1 MKGIDSES
9 DGKWKWKGGMR
20 CVRKKRNY
28 RKFSKLNNN
37 AIAQWSLYVLHRM
50 ILEKKS
56 GSWNYLWAVL
66 PFQKSYDGAEMR
78 ISYIYI
84 CRPVPQM
91 WKFLWKWKIE
101 SESHIVNQFP
111 RCHQFNF
118 FTVGGRIPFCQ
129 IETSLSKVLS
139 NLMFTGRLHDSCS
152 RWRASPR
159 YLLAK
164 G

>member
-1 MKGIDSES
+1 MESEREREGWDVS
-9 DGKWKWKGGMR
+9 GKKETTENSQNWTITQLRNEAFIFCIEWYL
-20 CVRKKRNY
+20 KK
-28 RKFSKLNNN
+28 
-37 AIAQWSLYVLHRM
+37 
-50 ILEKKS
+50 IL
-56 GSWNYLWAVL
+56 
-66 PFQKSYDGAEMR
+66 GAEITFGLFCRFKNLMMEQKWEFHT
-78 ISYIYI
+78 YI